1 MFCQHVC
8 LCTVCIFDA
17 HRGQKRALG
26 PLNLELGMV
35 VSWYVCAKK
44 WAQVLC
50 VSVYGFV
57 HASPMPTTAG
67 SINPPGD
74 GVKGDCKLSCVGAAS
89 WTLQKLEL
97 TSSAK
102 TMHRSL
108 NSPSFSLS
116 SPSLLFKQDYSKD
129 GIHYYL
135 KLTLNCFLLVFRD
148 LRVCYRTQIPDLL
161 WCRWAISVPGCT
173 WKERSEF
180 KSTLTAEVWRS
191 LEDSA
196 QKTG

>member
-1 MFCQHVC
+1 MCVPRNEPRSCVFLCMDMCMQVWC
-8 LCTVCIFDA
+8 L
-17 HRGQKRALG
+17 L
-26 PLNLELGMV
+26 LLE
-35 VSWYVCAKK
+35 
-44 WAQVLC
+44 
-50 VSVYGFV
+50 
-57 HASPMPTTAG
+57 ASTLLEMEL
-67 SINPPGD
+67 
-74 GVKGDCKLSCVGAAS
+74 KGGCKLSYVDAAS
-89 WTLQKLEL
+89 WTRQKLEL
-97 TSSAK
+97 TASAK
-102 TMHRSL
+102 TMHCSL
-108 NSPSFSLS
+108 NSPLFSLS

-161 WCRWAISVPGCT
+161 WCRWAISVQGCS